1 MEINNIS
8 KELKLIR
15 FLYIGSALGI
25 SFINYGPVES
35 VLICRDI
42 CLIIV
47 MIANVSL
54 MLIQI
59 NKTPQ
64 PSNLIVNISLLVLFT
79 VILITY
85 IFYINKSYSLDK
97 STSILKNSFSNS
109 FIILFVF
116 LCIYLSYNVTLDF
129 TTSQYCILLLFCSLM
144 ICLLYPLIITILYYK
159 TDGFKN
165 IYI

>member
-8 KELKLIR
+8 KELKFTR
-15 FLYIGSALGI
+15 FLYIGSALGL
-25 SFINYGPVES
+25 SFINYGSVES
-35 VLICRDI
+35 IITCRDI
-42 CLIIV
+42 CLVII
-47 MIANVSL
+47 MIANVF
-54 MLIQI
+54 LILVQT
-59 NKTPQ
+59 NKNPQ

-97 STSILKNSFSNS
+97 TTSILKNSFSNS
-109 FIILFVF
+109 FIVLVVF

-129 TTSQYCILLLFCSLM
+129 TTSQYCILLFFCSLM